1 MSNVQIALSI
11 EEYNAMVGKIEELNK
26 EVEFY
31 EDTVNVLLADIEDY
45 KKELMGSER
54 YARATEL
61 SDEAIELMNR
71 PKPKTKLIDL
81 RTKKVI
87 EE

>member
-1 MSNVQIALSI
+1 MSDVQIALSI
-11 EEYNAMVGKIEELNK
+11 KEYNAMVGKIEELTK

-31 EDTVNVLLADIEDY
+31 EDTVNVLLEDIEDY

-54 YARATEL
+54 YARATEI

-71 PKPKTKLIDL
+71 PKPKTRIIDL
-81 RTKKVI
+81 RTQKVV

>member
-11 EEYNAMVGKIEELNK
+11 EEYNAMVGKIEELTK

-71 PKPKTKLIDL
+71 PKPKTRIIDL
-81 RTKKVI
+81 RKKL

>member
-1 MSNVQIALSI
+1 MSKVQITLSV
-11 EEYNAMVGKIEELNK
+11 EEYNAQTSKIAELTK
-26 EVEFY
+26 QVEFY
-31 EDTVNVLLADIEDY
+31 EDTVNVLLEDIEDY

-71 PKPKTKLIDL
+71 PKPKTKIIDL
-81 RTKKVI
+81 RTQKVV

>member
-1 MSNVQIALSI
+1 MSDVQIALSV
-11 EEYNAMVGKIEELNK
+11 EEYNAMVSQIEELNK

-31 EDTVNVLLADIEDY
+31 KDTVNVLLEDIEDY

-61 SDEAIELMNR
+61 SDETIELMHR
-71 PKPKTKLIDL
+71 PKPKTRIIDL
-81 RTKKVI
+81 REKV
-87 EE
+87 EG

>member
-1 MSNVQIALSI
+1 
-11 EEYNAMVGKIEELNK
+11 MVGKIEELTK

-31 EDTVNVLLADIEDY
+31 EDTVNVLLEDIENY
-45 KKELMGSER
+45 KKELMGPKQ